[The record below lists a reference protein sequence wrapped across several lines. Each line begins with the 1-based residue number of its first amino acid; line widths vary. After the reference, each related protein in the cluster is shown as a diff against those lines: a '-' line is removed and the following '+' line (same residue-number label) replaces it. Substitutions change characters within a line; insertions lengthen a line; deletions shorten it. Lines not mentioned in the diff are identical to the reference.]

1 MKCRA
6 SILLDSNAA
15 AVEIYFCLTNVLVS
29 NYEYYNLTNSIE
41 HYNDIMTVATVLWV
55 ALHTGAAHLVVCL
68 QSLQIHDPQN
78 SINLEYEQIFSKV
91 FSPGTLGH

>member
-15 AVEIYFCLTNVLVS
+15 VLEIYFCLTNVLVS
-29 NYEYYNLTNSIE
+29 NYEYSNVTNSIE
-41 HYNDIMTVATVLWV
+41 HYNDMTVATVLWV

-78 SINLEYEQIFSKV
+78 STNLEYEWIFSKV